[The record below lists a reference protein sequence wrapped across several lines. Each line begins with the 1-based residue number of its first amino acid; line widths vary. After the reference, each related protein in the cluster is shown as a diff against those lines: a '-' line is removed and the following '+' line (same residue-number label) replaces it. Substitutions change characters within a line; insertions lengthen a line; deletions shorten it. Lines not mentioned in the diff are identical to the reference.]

1 MEAFAVEYDLE
12 LSILQDPTALPLLC
26 DCSAALEA
34 EKESLQAHVMAAPST
49 DKPTPELVAVV
60 ERLQGVLDRLAELQ
74 SLMESGELTM
84 AGWCE
89 KLLACIERDTRLVAA
104 LQSIDKGD
112 LAEEVS
118 RRLLLAEV
126 EAAELATLR
135 PCSGCAASPAA
146 ASPRNAEALGFY
158 TLPRPVATSCH
169 TAACPTRISSS
180 SPCSARS
187 QRPH

>member
-1 MEAFAVEYDLE
+1 MTALAVEYDLE

-126 EAAELATLR
+126 EAAELAEQL
-135 PCSGCAASPAA
+135 
-146 ASPRNAEALGFY
+146 E
-158 TLPRPVATSCH
+158 
-169 TAACPTRISSS
+169 
-180 SPCSARS
+180 
-187 QRPH
+187 Q